1 MKTVEKTVEKPVKKT
16 VEKIIEAIK
25 KNKSITI
32 KQLQS
37 VTGLT
42 RRGVEWQLSTLKEE
56 GIVKRIGPDKGGYW
70 KVVDKNKE

>member
-1 MKTVEKTVEKPVKKT
+1 MKTTVETT

-42 RRGVEWQLSTLKEE
+42 RRGVEWQLSKLKEE